1 MPVSLPDDADDPRSP
16 FSGIAP
22 VLLNEKF
29 VVHSYDGGSQQSR
42 SQYDVKHVLIPT
54 LEPFHCSD
62 RGCKFNLVLKCSE
75 DFTLTHFYISGPGP
89 RCTEPIR
96 SGLVWVCSD
105 LPKDLE
111 ITDVYDDLRPDELES
126 HQPMD
131 EDRGGSCTNESS
143 STWDPHPPCLRFQTD
158 VESREA
164 EVELQRWQ
172 EGRYVIVRFLDTHFA
187 EEQVNVDVGMIGL
200 VGHFGRCGRHQVPVG
215 PWMRRRV
222 QQAWV
227 HARPLQR
234 TFSSGGWVCDGRDF
248 TGGCRASLTDFHQ
261 TTMYNSRFH
270 CSVTGFDLCEAC
282 AHDTSLGKVT
292 DASVQA
298 DIEALQSASTCK
310 LVGTR
315 LRNLW
320 KRNWL
325 HAVPRYF
332 RHGLLQRVM
341 ASLQS
346 CLDHLTQSGRAR
358 AILEEEASGRSRGR
372 LASTG
377 TVLHPDPQ
385 QSAALRA
392 LLQLVSDLVHSI
404 LVGVR
409 PGCDIQVN
417 DLAWA
422 PVVSDVHGPPCR
434 WERCRVISLPPNF
447 PAVNPSSTCPSL
459 EEDDD
464 MDASGVAS
472 ASFLVSSRDWK
483 GKRQVQAEN
492 LWKVTK
498 QLNDEDVVITTA
510 GLLTE
515 VRRGA
520 HCDVN
525 EVRRLVC
532 HSADLSAANA
542 EGQTALLGA
551 AKSGCSY
558 QVFTLLLEA
567 RACPDQSDRSG
578 QTALQLLQKTITLG
592 SSMDEVSNAEQCTQL
607 LRRHGAEPCASEPP
621 CGLSEVMAS
630 LEEDLATEVLGPL
643 LALRG
648 TSSALQ
654 GFRPPP
660 LEALETALLLV
671 RSLPVYA
678 LQRALFQSQDS
689 NSCMDFLNGFLCRA
703 IEGTSGATSALYA
716 MRLARALKARAL
728 EEPRLLTTLCRH
740 GVYRWAKRLIAT
752 RDPQQAGCFGPPLAQ
767 EKAVPNEDLLREAT
781 SLCEELASLASVG
794 PLTKPRALSGAVR
807 LLDQACAGSDARA
820 MKQALQ
826 AVRDLLFG
834 VGCGKCTA
842 FEMESV
848 NFAGRL
854 LRLLQGSGK
863 LQQDRWA
870 IFEEVFQ
877 LREPKAPKAA
887 MRRLLEVLQAMVCTA
902 ECFPIW
908 RYKRDRGLKALTEPV
923 QLRLEHWQRAS
934 KEPSQKGRLGR
945 DVVSVMVE
953 PLVSLSE
960 ILRYLLRVTPVVT
973 EEYLTFCHTLVGCSL
988 RDTASGEVVKVLS
1001 FELLLTDCPV
1011 PIHTVQC
1018 AAGETQ
1024 RLLLALRDYEYAVSE
1039 SRCPAAEFKASLSA
1053 LHAIGGSHQYAKLLD
1068 ELDEHLRTGNVEPS
1082 EESPDREVRRRSR
1095 DIRRGRRLCTSDS
1108 EDDAGTTSSSSSGAE
1123 VRRRGTKRCAEA
1135 AAKHDSIAGEAFKRA
1150 VQAARACD
1158 QATEVLHTER
1168 RRVAAAMLALNAGDM
1183 PGMSSVDPVSRVHSV
1198 TLAVPEEI
1206 PLDVFWPM
1214 VQEDIMGAVQ
1224 EFYPRGVPPQVQ
1236 EVLQTGTPKDGAI
1249 PVAQRLTLEEAE
1261 MLAARLAHL
1270 SQTAVAVDLSAV
1282 QELKRLPR
1290 RQSGDSED
1298 SRDVRWAQFTPRQG
1312 RQAAPPTAPAVAA
1325 RVRLRSSPDGS
1336 DWISGVVVG
1345 HGPPNAPWRC
1355 SNGSR
1360 QSSVEALLDIVDDQG
1375 LLWEQLPPTQVKLPA
1390 VQKGSGGT
1398 TSMPH
1403 GAENRSFLETRRL
1416 PPPPPVARE
1425 VPPVPFLQPLELPQ
1439 PPPPPLAQPFIPVGS
1454 AQVDEAIVQQIE
1466 QEEPPTPVLA
1476 VQEQEMMQ
1484 IEEETPR
1491 HRHRRRSRSRSGSRS
1506 RSRSRTRSRKA
1517 SENLAHRRF
1526 ESSSEASGPSHQEE
1540 EGAARARQGHSRG
1553 RRAADAIDFDKA
1565 IGAPMLEISRIAT
1578 SLRASNEE
1586 SENKAV
1592 QTPRNRAAKGVLADV
1607 LRGEL
1612 PSFARAADSQDPT
1625 TLLGHPVALRLGRED
1640 LQEDEEAME
1649 AKEAMWLQPPKFQ
1662 VRLGLPPR
1670 KESKALAAPAL
1681 PADWSLLKT
1690 MQFLHD
1696 HQSTS
1701 MEGKFHEEKKLQ
1713 SNHAFPRRAAEK
1725 VPLENWFVGY
1735 FLETI
1740 DAEPAVGDE
1749 LATNSFDMESF
1760 ALPPLADSEPSTTA
1774 SGPSERSLSMLPPLS
1789 LPSTPV
1795 TASPGRS
1802 PAALAPQ
1809 SPWSPWM
1816 SPRQSPAGPSTKR
1829 LRRAS
1834 SQTFAEGS
1842 PSFVARDLYQSPTLH
1857 PAGEEGGITIQG
1869 AAPPTETR
1877 RLLRQCIAHS
1887 TGADEEVLEA
1897 FELLAV
1903 LWQQAGQVSG
1913 LSWINCKLDW
1923 KLSHQ
1928 LEDPLSV
1935 SSGALPL
1942 WATTLPRACPFLFS
1956 LQTRKMLLRYT
1967 ALGPSLAVHWAQ
1979 ESKVG
1984 PYLRRRNSLPTE
1996 LGAATQGDPRKI
2008 EELLQEVSNI
2018 EDHVVRSDFWLGA
2031 LQSTLLRLQRN
2042 SGRPDSPICDVT
2054 GERSAEDQADE
2065 LLLQQAEAAMERIAP
2080 SDRLLEV
2087 QFDTETGFGSA
2098 VTRSFYAEVA
2108 RALQNRATN
2117 RKVPMW
2123 VEDDSSSSGSSGSGG
2138 GSSQH
2143 LRCRSGLWVR
2153 PLPPSTSMRE
2163 AAERRFRFL
2172 GRLVGRALKDG
2183 FIVPLPLGEVFFART
2198 LLGQKPA
2205 KLHESSIR
2213 EPLAALPRPGA
2224 GCAGELCGTL
2234 ADFVAALKSGEEAF
2248 RRKREEA
2255 GLGRPPAE
2263 ELRSWRRSQ
2272 GRERDFTTRFLA
2284 AGAIPEPMSFED
2296 YMSLVGVSF
2305 LETGLSGAP
2314 LCPGGADRAVTVD
2327 NVEEFVELAHAYWC
2341 DDGVRGQ
2348 LTAFR
2353 EGLDEVI
2360 PVECFSAFSALELRD
2375 MICGE
2380 DSVEWGEQE
2389 LLDHLRPSGG
2399 LTEQSPAYQH
2409 LVAVLLDMDQVNRSR
2424 FLDFVSSCPRFPP
2437 GGIDSF
2443 HVDVFPDST
2452 AGRGFPRSRA
2462 CANQL
2467 YLPLYRSKEELRER
2481 LHEAMH
2487 GSAGHH
2493 EQEQRILAS

>member
-1 MPVSLPDDADDPRSP
+1 M
-16 FSGIAP
+16 
-22 VLLNEKF
+22 
-29 VVHSYDGGSQQSR
+29 
-42 SQYDVKHVLIPT
+42 PT

-96 SGLVWVCSD
+96 SGLVWVCSE
-105 LPKDLE
+105 LPQDFE
-111 ITDVYDDLRPDELES
+111 VTSAYDDLRPDELES
-126 HQPMD
+126 HQSVD
-131 EDRGGSCTNESS
+131 EERRGWNDASS
-143 STWDPHPPCLRFQTD
+143 AFDPPCVRFQTD

-164 EVELQRWQ
+164 EVELPRWQ

-187 EEQVNVDVGMIGL
+187 EEQVNVDVGMIAL
-200 VGHFGRCGRHQVPVG
+200 VGHFGHCGRHQVPVG

-227 HARPLQR
+227 HARPLLR

-248 TGGCRASLTDFHQ
+248 TGGCRGSFTDFHQ
-261 TTMYNSRFH
+261 TTMYTSRFH

-282 AHDTSLGKVT
+282 AHDNSLGKVT
-292 DASVQA
+292 DAAVQA
-298 DIEALQSASTCK
+298 DIEALQNASTCK

-341 ASLQS
+341 TSLQS

-358 AILEEEASGRSRGR
+358 ALLEEEVASGRGRGR
-372 LASTG
+372 LVG

-404 LVGVR
+404 LVRVR

-422 PVVSDVHGPPCR
+422 PVAGPASDGHGPSCR

-447 PAVNPSSTCPSL
+447 PAVNPSSACPNL
-459 EEDDD
+459 DEDDE
-464 MDASGVAS
+464 MDTGVAS

-515 VRRGA
+515 VLRGVQ
-520 HCDVN
+520 CDVN

-578 QTALQLLQKTITLG
+578 QTALQLLQKTISLG
-592 SSMDEVSNAEQCTQL
+592 SSVDEVANAEHCTQL
-607 LRRHGAEPCASEPP
+607 LRRHGAEQRAASEPD
-621 CGLSEVMAS
+621 GLLKMMAS
-630 LEEDLATEVLGPL
+630 LEEGLATEVLGPL

-648 TSSALQ
+648 TSSALG

-660 LEALETALLLV
+660 QEAMETALLLI
-671 RSLPVYA
+671 RSLPMPA
-678 LQRALFQSQDS
+678 LSRALFKSQDS
-689 NSCMDFLNGFLCRA
+689 NNGVDFLNGFLSRA
-703 IEGTSGATSALYA
+703 IEGTSGATAALYGL
-716 MRLARALKARAL
+716 RIARALKARAL

-740 GVYRWAKRLIAT
+740 GVHRWAKRLVTT
-752 RDPQQAGCFGPPLAQ
+752 RDPQQAGCFGPALQ

-794 PLTKPRALSGAVR
+794 PMMNPRSLSGVVR
-807 LLDQACAGSDARA
+807 LLDQASAVGSDARA
-820 MKQALQ
+820 MKQAFQ
-826 AVRDLLFG
+826 AVRDLLFEA
-834 VGCGKCTA
+834 GCDKCTA
-842 FEMESV
+842 FELESS

-854 LRLLQGSGK
+854 LRLLQGGSAQLHK
-863 LQQDRWA
+863 DRWG
-870 IFEEVFQ
+870 IFEDIFQ
-877 LREPKAPKAA
+877 LREPKASKA
-887 MRRLLEVLQAMVCTA
+887 MQCLLEALQSMIRTA
-902 ECFPIW
+902 ECFPTW

-923 QLRLEHWQRAS
+923 QLRLEHWHRTS
-934 KEPSQKGRLGR
+934 KEPPHRSRESR

-960 ILRYLLRVTPVVT
+960 ILRYLLRVTPIVS
-973 EEYLTFCHTLVGCSL
+973 EEYLTFCHSLVGCSL
-988 RDTASGEVVKVLS
+988 RDASGEVVKVLS
-1001 FELLLTDCPV
+1001 FELLVTDCPV

-1018 AAGETQ
+1018 AAGERQ
-1024 RLLLALRDYEYAVSE
+1024 RLLLALRDYEYAASE
-1039 SRCPAAEFKASLSA
+1039 GRQAQAAQFKAALSA
-1053 LHAIGGSHQYAKLLD
+1053 LHAVGGSHQYAKLLD
-1068 ELDEHLRTGNVEPS
+1068 EVDEHLRTGKTEAS
-1082 EESPDREVRRRSR
+1082 EESTDRKVQRSSPA
-1095 DIRRGRRLCTSDS
+1095 RGRRPCLSDS
-1108 EDDAGTTSSSSSGAE
+1108 EEEEAGTTSSSSSGAE
-1123 VRRRGTKRCAEA
+1123 ARRRGKRGVEA
-1135 AAKHDSIAGEAFKRA
+1135 SAKAKSLAGLAGEAFKRA
-1150 VQAARACD
+1150 VQAAQACD
-1158 QATEVLHTER
+1158 DAFDVLHAER
-1168 RRVAAAMLALNAGDM
+1168 QRVAQAMLSLSAGEAA
-1183 PGMSSVDPVSRVHSV
+1183 GMSSVDPSFRVHSV

-1249 PVAQRLTLEEAE
+1249 HVAQRLTLEEAE

-1270 SQTAVAVDLSAV
+1270 SQTAVAVDLGAV
-1282 QELKRLPR
+1282 QELKRLR
-1290 RQSGDSED
+1290 RQSGESED

-1355 SNGSR
+1355 SSGR

-1390 VQKGSGGT
+1390 VQKSSGGT
-1398 TSMPH
+1398 TSIPH
-1403 GAENRSFLETRRL
+1403 GVENRPFLETRRL

-1425 VPPVPFLQPLELPQ
+1425 AAPAQRRESREEVPFLQPLELPQ
-1439 PPPPPLAQPFIPVGS
+1439 PPPPPLQPFIPVAS
-1454 AQVDEAIVQQIE
+1454 APVDEVMVQQPE
-1466 QEEPPTPVLA
+1466 HEEPPTPVLA
-1476 VQEQEMMQ
+1476 VQEPEMQ

-1491 HRHRRRSRSRSGSRS
+1491 HSRHRRRSRSRSGSRS
-1506 RSRSRTRSRKA
+1506 RSRSRTSRTRSRKA
-1517 SENLAHRRF
+1517 SENVAHRRLAASRF
-1526 ESSSEASGPSHQEE
+1526 ESSSEASGPSHEE
-1540 EGAARARQGHSRG
+1540 GHSRG
-1553 RRAADAIDFDKA
+1553 RRAADSVDFDKV
-1565 IGAPMLEISRIAT
+1565 IGASPMLEISRIAA
-1578 SLRASNEE
+1578 SFRANEE
-1586 SENKAV
+1586 SEANKSQAAN
-1592 QTPRNRAAKGVLADV
+1592 TPRSRAAKGVLADV

-1640 LQEDEEAME
+1640 LQED
-1649 AKEAMWLQPPKFQ
+1649 KEAAEGKETWIPPPKFQ
-1662 VRLGLPPR
+1662 VRLGLLR
-1670 KESKALAAPAL
+1670 KESRKEMPLADLAAPAL

-1696 HQSTS
+1696 HQSAS
-1701 MEGKFHEEKKLQ
+1701 VEGKFQEEKKPH
-1713 SNHAFPRRAAEK
+1713 SCHAVPRRAAEK
-1725 VPLENWFVGY
+1725 VPLENWHVGY
-1735 FLETI
+1735 FLETT
-1740 DAEPAVGDE
+1740 DAEPAAGDD
-1749 LATNSFDMESF
+1749 LAATSFDMDSF
-1760 ALPPLADSEPSTTA
+1760 ALPPLADADASTA
-1774 SGPSERSLSMLPPLS
+1774 SAASERSLSMLPPLS

-1795 TASPGRS
+1795 TAITASPGRS
-1802 PAALAPQ
+1802 PAPSLPLAPQ
-1809 SPWSPWM
+1809 SPWM
-1816 SPRQSPAGPSTKR
+1816 SPRQSPAGPSAKR

-1834 SQTFAEGS
+1834 SQTFVEGS
-1842 PSFVARDLYQSPTLH
+1842 PSFVARDLYQSPNLQ
-1857 PAGEEGGITIQG
+1857 PCEDGGAAVKG
-1869 AAPPTETR
+1869 AAPTEIR
-1877 RLLRQCIAHS
+1877 RLLRQCIGQRA
-1887 TGADEEVLEA
+1887 GADEEVLDA
-1897 FELLAV
+1897 FELLSV
-1903 LWQQAGQVSG
+1903 LWEREQATDLTWVNS
-1913 LSWINCKLDW
+1913 KLDW

-1996 LGAATQGDPRKI
+1996 LGAATQGDPRKV

-2042 SGRPDSPICDVT
+2042 SGRPDSLCDVS
-2054 GERSAEDQADE
+2054 GERSSEDLADE

-2123 VEDDSSSSGSSGSGG
+2123 VEDDANGSGHSSGSGG

-2153 PLPPSTSMRE
+2153 PLPPSSSASGE
-2163 AAERRFRFL
+2163 AERRFRFL

-2183 FIVPLPLGEVFFART
+2183 FIVPLPLGEAFFART

-2205 KLHESSIR
+2205 KLHESNRR
-2213 EPLAALPRPGA
+2213 EPLTALPRPGA
-2224 GCAGELCGTL
+2224 GCAGELCGAL
-2234 ADFVAALKSGEEAF
+2234 ADFVAVLKSGEELHC
-2248 RRKREEA
+2248 REREQA
-2255 GLGRPPAE
+2255 GLSRPSAE
-2263 ELRSWRRSQ
+2263 ELQSWRRSQ
-2272 GRERDFTTRFLA
+2272 SRERDFTARFLM
-2284 AGAIPEPMSFED
+2284 AGATPEPMSFEE
-2296 YMSLVGVSF
+2296 YTSLVGVSF

-2314 LCPGGADRAVTVD
+2314 LCPGGADRAVTVE

-2341 DDGVRGQ
+2341 DDGVRAQ

-2399 LTEQSPAYQH
+2399 LTEHSPAYQH